1 MIGEF
6 FILFLTP
13 FSTYYFLIYYPFHK
27 ITPCIQSILC
37 KNKKLLKW
45 RFKKCLKVKNE
56 EFYPD
61 SITQIYPSFNMI
73 YRKSIKK
80 EV

>member
-6 FILFLTP
+6 FILFLNP

-37 KNKKLLKW
+37 KNKKLLKL
-45 RFKKCLKVKNE
+45 RFDNSLKGKNGV
-56 EFYPD
+56 FYLD
-61 SITQIYPSFNMI
+61 
-73 YRKSIKK
+73 
-80 EV
+80 